1 MTPEQLA
8 ALAAAA
14 ALAAYAAWNAMPAG
28 MIPVVGKPTID
39 ECATDALALAAKLR
53 AADCP
58 EGVAACQT
66 LLNVILQHPSHAAPE
81 VRT

>member
-39 ECATDALALAAKLR
+39 ECATDALAL
-53 AADCP
+53 
-58 EGVAACQT
+58 
-66 LLNVILQHPSHAAPE
+66 E
-81 VRT
+81 VTDDRQQSG